1 MLEADVVIVNKLGLH
16 ARAASKFIKLA
27 KQYVAKIEI
36 GYLEG
41 ELVNGKS
48 IMQLMTLAAEQGS
61 TLRLRIEGEDE
72 QSAQDELLELV
83 ADFFGEGE

>member
-16 ARAASKFIKLA
+16 ARAASKFIKIA

-36 GYLEG
+36 GLPEG
-41 ELVNGKS
+41 DLVNGKS
-48 IMQLMTLAAEQGS
+48 IMQLMTLAAEQGT

-72 QSAQDELLELV
+72 QLALNELTVLI